1 MADQPIPTLTVVMPA
16 YNEAGAIRDVV
27 TGWDRQLA
35 TLGVPYEIRVY
46 DDGSRDATG
55 DLVAALARERPTVA
69 AVRQTNRGHGPT
81 ILRGYHEARG
91 EWVFQTDSDDEIG
104 PEAFPPVWER
114 RHQADL
120 VLGCR
125 DGRAS
130 PVARRLVTA
139 VARWTVR
146 VGFGARV
153 RDANTPYRL
162 YRRAALE
169 RLLPAVRP
177 DAFAPNVLLTG
188 LACSAGL
195 RVVEVPVPHR
205 GRRTGASS
213 IRKLRLLRAAA
224 LSFAQTVR
232 VALARR
238 RR

>member
-1 MADQPIPTLTVVMPA
+1 MADQRTPTLTVVMPA
-16 YNEAGAIRDVV
+16 FNEAGAIREVV
-27 TGWDRQLA
+27 SGWDRQLG

-46 DDGSRDATG
+46 DDGSRDGTG
-55 DLVAALARERPTVA
+55 DLVAAVAHERRCIA

-91 EWVFQTDSDDEIG
+91 EWVFQTDSDGEIA
-104 PEAFPPVWER
+104 PEAFPLVWER
-114 RHQADL
+114 RHEADL
-120 VLGCR
+120 VLGYR
-125 DGRAS
+125 DGRAA
-130 PVARRLVTA
+130 PAARRLVTA
-139 VARWTVR
+139 VARWTLR
-146 VGFGARV
+146 LGFGAQV

-169 RLLPAVRP
+169 PLLAAVQP

-188 LACSAGL
+188 LACRAGL

-213 IRKLRLLRAAA
+213 IARLRLLRAAA
-224 LSFAQTVR
+224 LSFVQTVR
-232 VALARR
+232 AALARR